1 MLGTLFNIN
10 PAKLLPKYPKK
21 YPSDYFTQVPNSSD
35 SNDERNSNNRDSLIP
50 KDDESNVLDGD
61 KNVINVLD
69 DNIKNKVLVSTYL
82 L

>member
-50 KDDESNVLDGD
+50 KDDESNVLDDD